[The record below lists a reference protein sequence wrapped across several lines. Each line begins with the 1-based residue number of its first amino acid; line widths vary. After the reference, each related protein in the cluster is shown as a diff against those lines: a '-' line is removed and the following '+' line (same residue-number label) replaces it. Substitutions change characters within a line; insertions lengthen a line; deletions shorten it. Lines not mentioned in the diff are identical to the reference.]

1 MGGPLVIRVGS
12 RAGLLVS
19 LLASLL
25 ASLAVVSSAAT
36 AQTAGEPGTRWW
48 PSEAGHFRVSYQSR
62 LEPITIN
69 RLHQWVLTVTDA
81 AGEPVDGARIRV
93 NGGMPAHDHGLPTE
107 PRVVEALGGGRY
119 LLDGVR
125 FHMHGAWEVVL
136 QLEADGSSDTVTITL
151 DL

>member
-1 MGGPLVIRVGS
+1 M
-12 RAGLLVS
+12 
-19 LLASLL
+19 
-25 ASLAVVSSAAT
+25 
-36 AQTAGEPGTRWW
+36 
-48 PSEAGHFRVSYQSR
+48 
-62 LEPITIN
+62 
-69 RLHQWVLTVTDA
+69 
-81 AGEPVDGARIRV
+81 DGARIRV